1 MLSLR
6 QVQSAD
12 VSSTRADEYARSK
25 EFSVA
30 SSYVRHAFKFSVVI
44 RLFFVVSGL
53 SLSLFG
59 AQMAMAQLFSACLL
73 YMPTHHYLA
82 INTLLVAVPGLFF
95 SISGKSS
102 SPKHRLITTCIVE
115 ALAVSLAALALRFNC
130 PTMPVIVLSAAALAL
145 GNCAFVK
152 AVTEVVPLYPETK
165 TFNGFNS
172 YFCAFGLGSV
182 LAAVSLVKTISF
194 ALPGGLEIA
203 ASFIL
208 LGCAMVFKAMPESE
222 AYSIEVKESKFV
234 SAQELLRFLIPA
246 CMTAIPVFT
255 ILLLTLERNWVLF
268 PHLLHI
274 LQLICQGALVGSI
287 FSCSMIFRRFQ
298 LSQFCVPA
306 IASLALA
313 FIMAIS
319 PAANQGANTDFC
331 LATLGAL
338 FVYSNVQLL
347 TRAQILLSPVLL
359 GQSGQWLSICTI
371 FAVTFFVSSLQP
383 FLDTIS
389 ATMVVRFLGVEI
401 AVAGSLVLS
410 AVLIW
415 HSRSLNWTNVQE
427 IAGINVEETH
437 DFCASG
443 GASRLS
449 AE

>member
-1 MLSLR
+1 M
-6 QVQSAD
+6 QSAD

-25 EFSVA
+25 EFSLA
-30 SSYVRHAFKFSVVI
+30 SSYVRHAFKFSVVF

-59 AQMAMAQLFSACLL
+59 AQVAMAQLFSACLL
-73 YMPTHHYLA
+73 YMPTHHYFA
-82 INTLLVAVPGLFF
+82 INTLLVAVPALFF
-95 SISGKSS
+95 SIAGKSA

-115 ALAVSLAALALRFNC
+115 ALVVSLAALALRFNC
-130 PTMPVIVLSAAALAL
+130 PTMPVIGLSVAVLAL

-152 AVTEVVPLYPETK
+152 AVTEVVPLFPEAR

-182 LAAVSLVKTISF
+182 LAAVTLAKTISF

-208 LGCAMVFKAMPESE
+208 LGCAMLFKAMPDSE
-222 AYSIEVKESKFV
+222 AYSIEAKESKLP
-234 SAQELLRFLIPA
+234 SALELLPFLIPA
-246 CMTAIPVFT
+246 CMTSIPVFT

-268 PHLLHI
+268 PHFLHI
-274 LQLICQGALVGSI
+274 LQLMCQGALVGSI
-287 FSCSMIFRRFQ
+287 FSFSMIFRRFQ

-313 FIMAIS
+313 FVMAIS

-331 LATLGAL
+331 LVILGAL

-347 TRAQILLSPVLL
+347 TRAQISLSPILL

-371 FAVTFFVSSLQP
+371 FGVTIFVISLQP
-383 FLDTIS
+383 FVDTIS
-389 ATMVVRFLGVEI
+389 ATMVVRFLGLEI
-401 AVAGSLVLS
+401 VVAGSLVLS
-410 AVLIW
+410 AIMIW
-415 HSRSLNWTNVQE
+415 HSRFVNSTNVQE
-427 IAGINVEETH
+427 IAGINVEEAH

-443 GASRLS
+443 VASRMP